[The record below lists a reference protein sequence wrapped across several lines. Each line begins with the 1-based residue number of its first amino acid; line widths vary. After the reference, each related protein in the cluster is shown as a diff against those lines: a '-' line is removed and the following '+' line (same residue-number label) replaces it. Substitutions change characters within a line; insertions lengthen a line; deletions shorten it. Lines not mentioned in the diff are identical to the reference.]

1 VALEGS
7 ARAAAGSD
15 VPAGFKIV
23 FVPFGE
29 HARPPGWP
37 GTRYEAKALR
47 EGRSPIYWT
56 FARR

>member
-1 VALEGS
+1 MALEGS

-29 HARPPGWP
+29 HARPPAAA
-37 GTRYEAKALR
+37 RYEVH
-47 EGRSPIYWT
+47 
-56 FARR
+56 RRRRR

>member
-1 VALEGS
+1 MADAADFVLVA
-7 ARAAAGSD
+7 R
-15 VPAGFKIV
+15 
-23 FVPFGE
+23 E